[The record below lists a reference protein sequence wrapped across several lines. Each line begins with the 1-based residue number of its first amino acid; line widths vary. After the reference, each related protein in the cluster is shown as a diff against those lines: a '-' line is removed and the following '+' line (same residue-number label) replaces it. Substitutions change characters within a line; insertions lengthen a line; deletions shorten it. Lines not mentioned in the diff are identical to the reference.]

1 MQLLERKQSDGE
13 EIFYIEHV
21 LSEGAPNVNGTV
33 LLIEC
38 TTKQQAITILKQLHA
53 TNDIYVETRDSE
65 TNLPI
70 R

>member
-13 EIFYIEHV
+13 EIFYVEHV
-21 LSEGAPNVNGTV
+21 IEPGKV

-38 TTKQQAITILKQLHA
+38 TTKQQAIGLLRQLHA
-53 TNDIYVETRDSE
+53 TNDIYVETRDTE